1 MSEESRFK
9 PSTDLLEDV
18 ATYYSRKLVEHGE
31 TPQGVDWNSEH
42 GQRLRFEQLLKVI
55 DSGDCFSILDLG
67 CGYGALVDAVS
78 ELSAEFE
85 YLGLDVAKEMIEAA
99 RRRFRGRPEVR
110 FDVGASASQ
119 PMDFAVASGIF
130 NVRMQR
136 TPEEWRTYVNDT
148 LDVLHAASTRGFAFN
163 CLTSY
168 SDVERQR
175 PDLHY
180 ADPCELFH
188 RCKTRYGRNVALLHD
203 YGLYEFTIIVR
214 KP

>member
-1 MSEESRFK
+1 MSRALQDKAS
-9 PSTDLLEDV
+9 PLLADV
-18 ATYYSRKLVEHGE
+18 ADYYARKLEQHGE
-31 TPQGVDWNSEH
+31 TPRGVDWNSED
-42 GQRLRFEQLLKVI
+42 GQQLRFTQLLKVV
-55 DSGDCFSILDLG
+55 DSDERFSILDLG
-67 CGYGALVDAVS
+67 CGYGALVEALQS
-78 ELSAEFE
+78 RFSAFE
-85 YLGLDVAKEMIEAA
+85 YLGLDVAGEMVEAA
-99 RRRFRGRPEVR
+99 RRRFGGHAGVR
-110 FDVGASASQ
+110 FETGASASQ

-148 LDVLHAASTRGFAFN
+148 LDVLHTASTRGFAFN